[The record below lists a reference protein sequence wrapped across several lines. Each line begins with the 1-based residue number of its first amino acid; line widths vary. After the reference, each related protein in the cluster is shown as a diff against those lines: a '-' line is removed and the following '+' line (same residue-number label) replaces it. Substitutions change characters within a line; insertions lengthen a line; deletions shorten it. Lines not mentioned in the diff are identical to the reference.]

1 MEKEELVKIVK
12 EWVRNDNEIRTLQR
26 EQSKRRA
33 EKKNISMRLMQIMKT
48 NDIDCFDLNDGQIIY
63 KKKNVKRP
71 ITQKILVDILSRYFE
86 GDTDKAMDMN
96 KFILENRVV
105 AVSESIVRKI
115 STKDAEPWGGGGGG
129 GGGGHVYVIGGEG
142 TVYVLSLCLMALAT
156 MRGFSFPSKISS
168 VWYTLLNLSM

>member
-1 MEKEELVKIVK
+1 MNLGRVPMEKEELVKIVK

-26 EQSKRRA
+26 EQAKRRV

-115 STKDAEPWGGGGGG
+115 STKDAEP
-129 GGGGHVYVIGGEG
+129 
-142 TVYVLSLCLMALAT
+142 
-156 MRGFSFPSKISS
+156 
-168 VWYTLLNLSM
+168 